1 MKLIQIKIENQI
13 YEFEKASVSI
23 GKKINLDIFLD
34 NIRVSRQHAR
44 FLYEDE
50 CWKIEDLNSLNGT
63 WLNGQRIKK
72 TELKENDTIQIA
84 DVQLTIH
91 FPPQELTQKEKVAET
106 LKKNL
111 EENNLLFLPENILK
125 ERISKKLGNLLD
137 KNSVSFKNSDEKES
151 YISAQLKSI
160 LGLGFLEDYL
170 SDPKIT
176 EIMING
182 HKDIYIEKNGLLKKT
197 SESFHDIS
205 MLLTIIDRI
214 LAPLGRHVD
223 EASPLVDARLPDGSR
238 IHVALSPISLNG
250 PIVTIRKFST
260 SFEAVID
267 LVKVGTMTELL
278 AAFLQELVISKKNI
292 LISGGTSSGKTTLL
306 NVLANGISR
315 NERLITIEDSAELKI
330 MNPHTIRL
338 EARPE
343 NIEGRGEITIRKLVQ
358 NALRMRPDRIIIGEC
373 RGAEAFDML
382 QAMNTGHEGC
392 LSTCHANS
400 PRDALKRLENMVMMA
415 GFDFP
420 LAAIREQIASAIH
433 SVIQM
438 KREID
443 GQRRITH
450 VTQLRGIEHQ
460 TILTEDIF
468 NSTKG
473 DEDATPRS
481 LYDTS
486 DWRKNKNTG

>member
-1 MKLIQIKIENQI
+1 MKPIQIKIENQI

-23 GKKINLDIFLD
+23 GKKINSDIFLD
-34 NIRVSRQHAR
+34 NIKVSRQHAR

-72 TELKENDTIQIA
+72 TRLKENDTLQID

-106 LKKNL
+106 LKRNL

-182 HKDIYIEKNGLLKKT
+182 HKDIYVEKNGLLEKT

-205 MLLTIIDRI
+205 ILFTIIDRI

-238 IHVALSPISLNG
+238 IHVALAPISLNG
-250 PIVTIRKFST
+250 AIVTIRKFSA
-260 SFEAVID
+260 SFETLDD
-267 LVKVGTMTELL
+267 LVSIGSIPESL
-278 AAFLQELVISKKNI
+278 AISLKDLVNSKKNI

-306 NVLANGISR
+306 NVLVNSILQD
-315 NERLITIEDSAELKI
+315 ERVITIEDSAELKI
-330 MNPHTIRL
+330 VTPHTIRL
-338 EARPE
+338 ETRPE

-358 NALRMRPDRIIIGEC
+358 NALRMRPDRIIVGEC

-420 LAAIREQIASAIH
+420 LKAIREQITSAIH
-433 SVIQM
+433 VVIHM
-438 KREID
+438 KRERYGKRVVTD
-443 GQRRITH
+443 
-450 VTQLRGIEHQ
+450 VTQLSGIDHD
-460 TILTEDIF
+460 TILTENIF

-481 LYDTS
+481 LYAAS